1 MTTETTLRLYAGP
14 FNGNVAD
21 NLRANASP
29 PESSVF
35 NGSLTWSSTKSTS
48 YYALAEK
55 GGTEQLDPGGTMIY
69 CAGSY
74 ATGAYKT
81 LSSA

>member
-35 NGSLTWSSTKSTS
+35 NGSLT
-48 YYALAEK
+48 
-55 GGTEQLDPGGTMIY
+55 
-69 CAGSY
+69 
-74 ATGAYKT
+74 
-81 LSSA
+81 